1 VLSRCGLALLSQ
13 VEVGNRKSS
22 LNLQVTTLPS
32 LYTPTERAWEAGIP
46 SIDPSSLR
54 GSHLESQIDDAKV
67 PGVQWRSRPQ
77 GPGPRPCERASP
89 VPNAAP
95 ESPGCPYHE
104 NWKAY
109 PQDSGRPVSVPW
121 KANDCTA
128 ANSDYLR
135 SSLGGAFVVNF
146 ETDTSLPSTRSHRH
160 RFWSD
165 RFPRSLYRQP
175 TR

>member
-1 VLSRCGLALLSQ
+1 MNSSINQSLIFMRLCFVVMQAMRLAEQEVLSRCGLARLSQ

-32 LYTPTERAWEAGIP
+32 LYPQQNAPWEAGFL
-46 SIDPSSLR
+46 SIDPSSIR

-67 PGVQWRSRPQ
+67 PGVQWRSGPQ

-89 VPNAAP
+89 VPGAAP

-109 PQDSGRPVSVPW
+109 RQGSGRPVSVPW
-121 KANDCTA
+121 TTNDWA
-128 ANSDYLR
+128 AAD
-135 SSLGGAFVVNF
+135 F
-146 ETDTSLPSTRSHRH
+146 
-160 RFWSD
+160 
-165 RFPRSLYRQP
+165 
-175 TR
+175 